1 MILKLDLKKA
11 YDCINW
17 DFLRLTL
24 LQSGF
29 GLPTTNWIMSCVNS
43 ATYAILINGESTNFF
58 QSGRGLRQGC
68 PLSPLLFILV
78 MEGLNL
84 SLKKGQAEGKLT
96 EIKVSR
102 LIKILHL
109 LFVDDVL
116 IMTKASIEE
125 WKEIEKIL
133 CVFCGASGLLINLQ
147 KSTFH
152 YYGVQQEVLESIKES
167 TIITLLN
174 FLKGSDTWAT
184 S

>member
-24 LQSGF
+24 LQFGF
-29 GLPTTNWIMSCVNS
+29 GLPTTNWIMTCLNS
-43 ATYAILINGESTNFF
+43 ATYAILINRESTNFF

-68 PLSPLLFILV
+68 PLFHLLFILE

-96 EIKVSR
+96 EIRVCG
-102 LIKILHL
+102 IINILHI

-116 IMTKASIEE
+116 IMTKASIE
-125 WKEIEKIL
+125 
-133 CVFCGASGLLINLQ
+133 
-147 KSTFH
+147 
-152 YYGVQQEVLESIKES
+152 
-167 TIITLLN
+167 
-174 FLKGSDTWAT
+174 
-184 S
+184 